1 MRFNAAEQL
10 FLSERYPAA
19 ISALQQFIAQYP
31 AGEKAPRATFYLAES
46 LRATGR
52 LESAAD
58 TYWKVVNMRDPDCR
72 EDALKAYA
80 AINYDLQHYE
90 KAVDAYRQL
99 IDRTRSDAVRQEAC
113 QGLMRAAYGAKDYD
127 EVVRTGQMVGTREA
141 RFLMAKSLRTLGQR
155 ERSRG
160 LFEELG
166 ADREDAFGAESAYI
180 LIQDAFDRGDF
191 DEVQEAVYAFSDSG
205 SGQVYWMAR
214 CFIVLGDAFA
224 ARGDKAQ
231 AEATY
236 NSILDGYQ
244 PERED
249 DDILE
254 QVRVRLNQLKSSQ
267 R

>member
-1 MRFNAAEQL
+1 MLFNSAEQV
-10 FLSERYPAA
+10 FLSGRYPAA
-19 ISALQQFIAQYP
+19 ISALQQFIAQFP
-31 AGEKAPRATFYLAES
+31 SGEKAPRATLYLAES

-58 TYWKVVNMRDPDCR
+58 SYWKVVNMRDASCQ
-72 EDALKAYA
+72 EEALKAYA
-80 AINYDLQHYE
+80 SINYDLQHYE
-90 KAVDAYRQL
+90 KAADAWRQL
-99 IDRTRSDAVRQEAC
+99 IDRTRDDAVRQEAC
-113 QGLMRAAYGAKDYD
+113 LGLMRASYGAKDYE
-127 EVVRTGQMVGTREA
+127 EVVLVGQMVGTREA

-155 ERSRG
+155 DRSRE
-160 LFEELG
+160 LFEEL
-166 ADREDAFGAESAYI
+166 AANRDDAFGAESAYT
-180 LIQDAFDRGDF
+180 LIQDAYDRGDF

-205 SGQVYWMAR
+205 SNQVYWMAR
-214 CFIVLGDAFA
+214 SFIVLGDAFA
-224 ARGDKAQ
+224 ARGDNAQ

-254 QVRVRLNQLKSSQ
+254 QVRIRLNQLKSSK